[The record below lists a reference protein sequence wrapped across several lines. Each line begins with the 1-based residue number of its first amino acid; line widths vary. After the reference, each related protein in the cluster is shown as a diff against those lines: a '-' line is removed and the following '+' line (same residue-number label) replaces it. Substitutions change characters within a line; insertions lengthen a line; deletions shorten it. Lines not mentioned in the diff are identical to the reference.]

1 MRRSWQSYLMNA
13 LLRLTVKRYTRWRLL
28 TPHSL
33 PNMRARME
41 KIGTRLVRIKPDVQV
56 TPINANGVPGEW
68 IAVPES
74 TSQRVI
80 LYLHG
85 GGFVFRIP
93 YVHRTMVI
101 KWCRQTAAQAFMPDY
116 SLAPERP
123 FPHAVHDCLTAY
135 RWLRTQGHEARHLII
150 AGDSAGGTLTLAVLA
165 ALRDAGEALPA
176 CAVLL
181 SPATDLTGSG
191 WSTITRRRQDSM
203 FYIETLLI
211 FKNLYLQGALP
222 THPWA
227 SPVHA
232 DYQGLPPLL
241 IQVGSHELLLD
252 DARRVTEKARAAG
265 VVVELE
271 VWRRMPHVFQ
281 GIGWLPESRQAL
293 TQIAQFVRAWTP
305 GEDRAQA

>member
-33 PNMRARME
+33 PSMRAQME
-41 KIGTRLVRIKPDVQV
+41 KIGTRLVRIKPDVQL
-56 TPINANGVPGEW
+56 TPINAHGVPGEW

-93 YVHRTMVI
+93 HVHRAMVI
-101 KWCRQTAAQAFMPDY
+101 KWCRQTAAQAFIPDY

-181 SPATDLTGSG
+181 SPATDLTVSG
-191 WSTITRRRQDSM
+191 WSTVTRRRQDSM

-227 SPVHA
+227 SPLHA

-252 DARRVTEKARAAG
+252 DARRVAEKARAAG
-265 VVVELE
+265 VAVELE

-293 TQIAQFVRAWTP
+293 TQIAQFVRARTP
-305 GEDRAQA
+305 GEDRAQT